1 MMENI
6 FIAIFAVLVF
16 GGAVAAWWIENGP
29 EKKGKDDKK
38 KDNQGDN
45 TMIIYL
51 LIAVISVGLWF
62 AFVGI
67 AKLIDLSNK
76 NKDWY
81 KELNAKI
88 ESEK

>member
-1 MMENI
+1 
-6 FIAIFAVLVF
+6 
-16 GGAVAAWWIENGP
+16 
-29 EKKGKDDKK
+29 
-38 KDNQGDN
+38 
-45 TMIIYL
+45 MIIYL

>member
-1 MMENI
+1 
-6 FIAIFAVLVF
+6 
-16 GGAVAAWWIENGP
+16 
-29 EKKGKDDKK
+29 
-38 KDNQGDN
+38 
-45 TMIIYL
+45 MIIYL

-62 AFVGI
+62 VFVGI